1 MEILISIG
9 ISSGVQILK
18 VVAKKIGL
26 ELTKKITAGV
36 VLLSCL
42 AFSYLM
48 ERDIL
53 TWEMIQSFSSLFLI
67 SVGYYEIVYKKVLT
81 PLFNGILEFN
91 TDDGDQK

>member
-67 SVGYYEIVYKKVLT
+67 SASCGGEAEKEYVFI
-81 PLFNGILEFN
+81 PDSFII
-91 TDDGDQK
+91 